1 MSDLFKLLKTLEAL
15 LGLEKRK
22 PKVRRQEK
30 KAKKKEALNEGG
42 SVTMLS

>member
-22 PKVRRQEK
+22 PKVKRQ
-30 KAKKKEALNEGG
+30 EALNEGG
-42 SVTMLS
+42 TVTMLS